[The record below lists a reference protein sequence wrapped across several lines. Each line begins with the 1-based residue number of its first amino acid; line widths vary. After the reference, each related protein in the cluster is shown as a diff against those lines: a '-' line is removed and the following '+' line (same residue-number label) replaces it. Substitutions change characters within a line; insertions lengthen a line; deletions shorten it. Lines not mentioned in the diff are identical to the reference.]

1 MEDAAGGAI
10 LAPIRRVCNG
20 RGGQA
25 EKETVLQGRWTFCS
39 IDPFHAWVI
48 WGLHRGSTTTSP
60 LCPLPIAHRRSE
72 GVSLFCL
79 GHFSTRKTRMG
90 GTNVRQVR
98 PPIHAITAFGCL
110 VRSAEGESGVADCC
124 GSPEGSPLAGILRM
138 QDITGYI
145 FVRKDGD
152 CATGFRAAVV
162 RQLAYLAWSWKW
174 V

>member
-1 MEDAAGGAI
+1 MDAAGKLKKRLCYRVDGRS
-10 LAPIRRVCNG
+10 APSTLSMHGSFGDCTG
-20 RGGQA
+20 
-25 EKETVLQGRWTFCS
+25 
-39 IDPFHAWVI
+39 
-48 WGLHRGSTTTSP
+48 GSTTTSP